1 MGVPGLGMLRVGR
14 SPYAGQL
21 EETGAW
27 SHADVKH
34 IAQGPPNRVAI
45 MTDEE
50 RNRPDEMTSESEERS
65 VGAADRRPPSAR
77 MSSTG
82 LPPTNEDADLG
93 TALRSVYQRTVEEE
107 IPQEMLD
114 LLNRLT

>member
-1 MGVPGLGMLRVGR
+1 
-14 SPYAGQL
+14 
-21 EETGAW
+21 
-27 SHADVKH
+27 
-34 IAQGPPNRVAI
+34 

-50 RNRPDEMTSESEERS
+50 QNRPYEMTSDSEEDS
-65 VGAADRRPPSAR
+65 AGTTDRRAPAR
-77 MSSTG
+77 MLSTG
-82 LPPTNEDADLG
+82 LPPANEDADLG